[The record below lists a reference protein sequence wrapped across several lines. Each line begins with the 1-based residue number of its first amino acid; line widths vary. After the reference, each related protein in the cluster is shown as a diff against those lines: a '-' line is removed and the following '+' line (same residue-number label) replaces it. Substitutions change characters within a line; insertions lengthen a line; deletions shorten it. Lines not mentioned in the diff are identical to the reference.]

1 MDTIEC
7 GKLLDS
13 LKQLTGNIS
22 KALNKL
28 VNFGIKLSDAKNDEE
43 HEISTIVG
51 TLPDGTKLDITWQP
65 HDETQQIFRMK
76 IKDTRGKSVQDANV
90 REDDYDK
97 RLMELVKEGWGVDI
111 SDAPK
116 DTAKES
122 QQTAEESQQTAE
134 APHESSDLKEE
145 TDKPVSESTKLHLRL
160 HRVCGS
166 TEDSIVL
173 DRIYGNYAVSDMN
186 ADLDVLLND
195 DNFVQSITRAGNDLC
210 VTVTPDEL
218 DVQPC
223 SVDDIACCRES
234 ILDLLK
240 FAYLTLWD
248 LQDIHW
254 NVRGDDF
261 DTIHE
266 LSDKYIHYV
275 FDDIDWLAELCVE
288 LTDNV
293 PYVPDLL
300 PCPNSAG
307 VGTDYWGRLKDN
319 LNDFATALE
328 SYSCNF
334 SPDVADYMLE
344 RVRLYRKSANFFV
357 GRTLS

>member
-43 HEISTIVG
+43 HEISTITG

-65 HDETQQIFRMK
+65 HDETKKMFRMK
-76 IKDTRGKSVQDANV
+76 IKDTRGKSVEDANV
-90 REDDYDK
+90 REDDYYK
-97 RLMELVKEGWGVDI
+97 RLTELVKEGWGVDI
-111 SDAPK
+111 SD
-116 DTAKES
+116 EL
-122 QQTAEESQQTAE
+122 QQAAEEPDESAE
-134 APHESSDLKEE
+134 LKDENAES
-145 TDKPVSESTKLHLRL
+145 VNESIKLHLRL
-160 HRVCGS
+160 HKVCGS
-166 TEDSIVL
+166 AEDSIVL
-173 DRIYGNYAVSDMN
+173 DRIYGNYAISEMN
-186 ADLDVLLND
+186 ADLAALLND
-195 DNFVQSITRAGNDLC
+195 DDFAQSITEAGNDIC
-210 VTVTPDEL
+210 VTVTPDEF
-218 DVQPC
+218 DVQTC
-223 SVDDIACCRES
+223 SMDDVVCYRES

-240 FAYLTLWD
+240 VAYLTLWD

-293 PYVPDLL
+293 PHVHDIVSCSPTVV
-300 PCPNSAG
+300 SIG
-307 VGTDYWGRLKDN
+307 KDYWTRLKDT
-319 LNDFATALE
+319 LNDFAAALE

-334 SPDVADYMLE
+334 SPDIAEYISE

-357 GRTLS
+357 GRALS

>member
-7 GKLLDS
+7 GKLIDS
-13 LKQLTGNIS
+13 LKQLTGNVS

-43 HEISTIVG
+43 HEISTVTG
-51 TLPDGTKLDITWQP
+51 TLRDGTKLDITWQP
-65 HDETQQIFRMK
+65 HDETKKMFRMK
-76 IKDTRGKSVQDANV
+76 IKDTRGKSVEDANV
-90 REDDYDK
+90 REGDYDK

-111 SDAPK
+111 SDTPK
-116 DTAKES
+116 DTAEEP
-122 QQTAEESQQTAE
+122 QQAAEESKESAE
-134 APHESSDLKEE
+134 EPKASSDLNAEN
-145 TDKPVSESTKLHLRL
+145 DKSVSESTKLHLRL
-160 HRVCGS
+160 HKVCGS
-166 TEDSIVL
+166 KEDSIVL
-173 DRIYGNYAVSDMN
+173 DRIYGNYAISDMN

-195 DNFVQSITRAGNDLC
+195 DNFAQSITEAGNDIC
-210 VTVTPDEL
+210 VTVTPNEF
-218 DVQPC
+218 DVQTC
-223 SVDDIACCRES
+223 SVDDVVCCRES

-240 FAYLTLWD
+240 CAYLTLWD

-293 PYVPDLL
+293 PHVHDLL
-300 PCPNSAG
+300 PCPDSVS
-307 VGTDYWGRLKDN
+307 VGTDYWARLKDT
-319 LNDFATALE
+319 LNNFATALE

-334 SPDVADYMLE
+334 SPDTAEYILE

-357 GRTLS
+357 GRALS

>member
-65 HDETQQIFRMK
+65 HDETQQMFRMK
-76 IKDTRGKSVQDANV
+76 IKDTRGKSVEDANV
-90 REDDYDK
+90 REGDYDK

-116 DTAKES
+116 DTAEEKKD
-122 QQTAEESQQTAE
+122 TAEESQQNAE
-134 APHESSDLKEE
+134 APHQSSDLKEE

-160 HRVCGS
+160 HKVCGS

-186 ADLDVLLND
+186 TDLDSLLSD
-195 DNFVQSITRAGNDLC
+195 DNFVQSITKAGNDIC
-210 VTVTPDEL
+210 VTVTPDEF

-223 SVDDIACCRES
+223 SLDDVVCRRES

-240 FAYLTLWD
+240 CAYLTLWD

-254 NVRGDDF
+254 NVRGNDF

-293 PYVPDLL
+293 PHVHDLL
-300 PCPNSAG
+300 PCPDSVS
-307 VGTDYWGRLKDN
+307 VGTDYWARLKDT

-334 SPDVADYMLE
+334 SPDAAEYILE

-357 GRTLS
+357 GRALI

>member
-1 MDTIEC
+1 MDNIEC
-7 GKLLDS
+7 SKLIDS
-13 LKQLTGNIS
+13 LKQLTGNVR

-28 VNFGIKLSDAKNDEE
+28 ANLGIKLTDAKNDDE
-43 HEISTIVG
+43 HNISTIEG
-51 TLPDGTKLDITWQP
+51 TLPGGTKIDITWQP
-65 HDETQQIFRMK
+65 HDATQQMFRMK
-76 IKDTRGKSVQDANV
+76 IKDTRGKSVEDANV
-90 REDDYDK
+90 REDDYYK
-97 RLMELVKEGWGVDI
+97 RLTELVKEGWDVDI
-111 SDAPK
+111 SDK
-116 DTAKES
+116 LQHS
-122 QQTAEESQQTAE
+122 AEESDESADLNDETAE
-134 APHESSDLKEE
+134 S
-145 TDKPVSESTKLHLRL
+145 VSESTKLHLRL
-160 HRVCGS
+160 HKVCGS

-173 DRIYGNYAVSDMN
+173 DRIYGNYAISDMN

-195 DNFVQSITRAGNDLC
+195 DDFARSITETGNDIC
-210 VTVTPDEL
+210 VTVTPDEF
-218 DVQPC
+218 DVQTC
-223 SVDDIACCRES
+223 SVDDVVCCRES

-240 FAYLTLWD
+240 CAYLTLWD

-293 PYVPDLL
+293 PHVHDLL
-300 PCPNSAG
+300 PCPDSVS
-307 VGTDYWGRLKDN
+307 VGTDYWARLKDT
-319 LNDFATALE
+319 LNNFATALE

-334 SPDVADYMLE
+334 SPDAAEYILE

-357 GRTLS
+357 GRALS